1 LIAPELSVESLLS
14 CRSFLHR
21 AKSYLKRN
29 FARNQE
35 PFSANFR
42 VFQGISKVFLQKA
55 R

>member
-1 LIAPELSVESLLS
+1 LIAPELSFESLLS

-21 AKSYLKRN
+21 AESYLKRISKK
-29 FARNQE
+29 

-42 VFQGISKVFLQKA
+42 VFQGISKVFSQKA